1 MREIESEPQRRHVTP
16 SGQRN
21 CSNAAR
27 HSASVSKST
36 IRRGRFILRAT
47 IGVSSVPKK
56 ASEMTDKQLV
66 RKLFPKE
73 VRSELKRVIAELNA
87 EKPKR
92 GKQAGKR
99 KKR

>member
-1 MREIESEPQRRHVTP
+1 M
-16 SGQRN
+16 
-21 CSNAAR
+21 
-27 HSASVSKST
+27 
-36 IRRGRFILRAT
+36 
-47 IGVSSVPKK
+47 PKK

>member
-1 MREIESEPQRRHVTP
+1 MREIESEPQRRHFTP

-36 IRRGRFILRAT
+36 IKRGKVILRVT

-56 ASEMTDKQLV
+56 ASEMTDKELV
-66 RKLFPKE
+66 RKLFPAPVRKALKE
-73 VRSELKRVIAELNA
+73 VLAELNA

-92 GKQAGKR
+92 EKQPGKR